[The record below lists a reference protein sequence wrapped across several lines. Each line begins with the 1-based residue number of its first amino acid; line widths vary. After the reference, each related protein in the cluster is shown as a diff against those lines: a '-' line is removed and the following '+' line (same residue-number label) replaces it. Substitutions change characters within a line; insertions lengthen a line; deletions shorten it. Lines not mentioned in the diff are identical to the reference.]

1 MGAEIIEQLT
11 DLITNPIFLSSFFGW
26 FVAQMIKGL
35 IDVIRSRTG
44 GTKNLLQTL
53 FWTTGG
59 MPSSHS
65 SVVVALATSIG
76 FAVESPTD
84 PVFILSVVYAFLT
97 IRDALGVRR
106 SAGRNAQLL
115 NKMSK
120 DLKEKLDLE
129 YERVREVN
137 GHKASEVLVG
147 ILLGF
152 FLGVAFSVLA

>member
-1 MGAEIIEQLT
+1 
-11 DLITNPIFLSSFFGW
+11 
-26 FVAQMIKGL
+26 
-35 IDVIRSRTG
+35 
-44 GTKNLLQTL
+44 
-53 FWTTGG
+53 
-59 MPSSHS
+59 MPSVS
-65 SVVVALATSIG
+65 
-76 FAVESPTD
+76 
-84 PVFILSVVYAFLT
+84 
-97 IRDALGVRR
+97 RR